1 MYRWG
6 KVLKMNHNLW
16 PKHLKLKNSSNSMWI
31 NRNRDMIIAHTCTTH
46 ILKKKVTLLYPERN
60 WNIYSF
66 KNYFLDINTELSI
79 HSSLKVSKEKKWF
92 HSNKLSTICSGIRIT
107 SKGTRKL
114 MHIHEFF
121 WKEQILHVRQCHW
134 RANPRQ
140 KHSLRTA
147 PWTCCRL

>member
-1 MYRWG
+1 MTKTSKIEEFIKFNVNQQKQRYDYCTH
-6 KVLKMNHNLW
+6 MH
-16 PKHLKLKNSSNSMWI
+16 H
-31 NRNRDMIIAHTCTTH
+31 AHF
-46 ILKKKVTLLYPERN
+46 KKKVTLLYPERN